1 MRTATGTL
9 TILASVC
16 CLLLGCGG
24 KAVDADFV
32 FSLGPEPETI
42 DPSTASGQPAG
53 RVIRNI
59 FEGLVTNHPF
69 ELHAVPGVAD
79 SWDVSSDGLVYTF
92 HLREDAVWS
101 DGKPVTAHDFVY
113 SWERLLDPETASR
126 YANMLY
132 PVVNGEAYNRGDITD
147 PSLLGFEAVD
157 GHTLVVTLHSP
168 CAYLL
173 QLLCFYTL
181 CPVPR
186 HVIEEHGENWI
197 KPGNIVS
204 NGPFVLTEWLLNQR
218 MVFEKNPLYWGAD
231 SVHLDVAVGI
241 PSDNINATF
250 NLYMSGIL
258 DWTDSGGVPLFVVPA
273 LMKRPDFHVA
283 PYFNTYFYRFNVTR
297 PPFDDVRVRR
307 AFFLALNASDI
318 TTYVTRSGEQPSH
331 SLVPPGLPGYTEARL
346 PERNV
351 EEARRLMTEA
361 GYPGGEGF
369 PAVEVLFN
377 TSESHKQ
384 IAEVI
389 QQQWKE
395 ALGVEVGLVNQEWK
409 VYLATTERLDY
420 WIARGGWI
428 GDYLDPNT
436 YLDLWLSE
444 NGNNRTGFADPGYDA
459 LINRAAR
466 TPDPVKRMGMLSQAE
481 DWVLNREQII
491 MPIYTYVVKN
501 LYDERDFEG
510 LTPNLLNLVTLKAVK
525 PLRGHRGRPRETRLD
540 RFPESASVAGEDRAG

>member
-1 MRTATGTL
+1 MRTATGAMI
-9 TILASVC
+9 ILASAC
-16 CLLLGCGG
+16 FLFPGCGG
-24 KAVDADFV
+24 QAVDADFV
-32 FSLGPEPETI
+32 FTIGAEPETI
-42 DPSTASGQPAG
+42 DPSISSGQPAG

-59 FEGLVTNHPF
+59 FEGLVTNDPF
-69 ELHAVPGVAD
+69 ELHAVPGVAE
-79 SWDVSSDGLVYTF
+79 SWETSSDGLTWTF

-101 DGKPVTAHDFVY
+101 DGKALTTHDFVY
-113 SWERLLDPETASR
+113 SWERLLNPKTAAR

-132 PVVNGEAYNRGDITD
+132 PVANAEAYNRGDITD
-147 PSLLGFEAVD
+147 PSLLGIEAID
-157 GHTLVVTLHSP
+157 DHTLVLTLHSP

-181 CPVPR
+181 YPVPR
-186 HVIEEHGENWI
+186 HVIEEHGESWI
-197 KPGNIVS
+197 KPENLVS
-204 NGPFVLTEWLLNQR
+204 NGAYLLTEWLLSQR
-218 MVFEKNPLYWGAD
+218 LVFEKNPLYWDAD
-231 SVHLDVAVGI
+231 NVHLDVAVGI
-241 PSDNINATF
+241 STDNINATF

-258 DWTDSGGVPLFVVPA
+258 DWTDSGGVPLFVVPD

-297 PPFDDVRVRR
+297 APFDDVRVRR
-307 AFFLALNASDI
+307 AFFLGLNAKDI
-318 TTYVTRSGEQPSH
+318 TTYVMRAGQQPSR

-351 EEARRLMTEA
+351 EEARRLMAEA

-369 PAVEVLFN
+369 PDVEILFN
-377 TSESHKQ
+377 TSESHKH

-389 QQQWKE
+389 QQQWKD

-409 VYLATTERLDY
+409 VYLSTTEQLDY

-466 TPDPVKRMGMLSQAE
+466 TLDPVERMELLHEAE
-481 DWVLNREQII
+481 DWILNREQII
-491 MPIYTYVVKN
+491 LPIYTYVVQN

-510 LTPNLLNLVTLKAVK
+510 LTPNLLNLIILKAVK
-525 PLRGHRGRPRETRLD
+525 PLRGHRGRPRDTHFERV
-540 RFPESASVAGEDRAG
+540 PESAAATGEDRAG

>member
-1 MRTATGTL
+1 
-9 TILASVC
+9 
-16 CLLLGCGG
+16 
-24 KAVDADFV
+24 
-32 FSLGPEPETI
+32 
-42 DPSTASGQPAG
+42 
-53 RVIRNI
+53 
-59 FEGLVTNHPF
+59 
-69 ELHAVPGVAD
+69 
-79 SWDVSSDGLVYTF
+79 
-92 HLREDAVWS
+92 
-101 DGKPVTAHDFVY
+101 
-113 SWERLLDPETASR
+113 
-126 YANMLY
+126 
-132 PVVNGEAYNRGDITD
+132 
-147 PSLLGFEAVD
+147 
-157 GHTLVVTLHSP
+157 
-168 CAYLL
+168 
-173 QLLCFYTL
+173 
-181 CPVPR
+181 
-186 HVIEEHGENWI
+186 
-197 KPGNIVS
+197 
-204 NGPFVLTEWLLNQR
+204 
-218 MVFEKNPLYWGAD
+218 
-231 SVHLDVAVGI
+231 
-241 PSDNINATF
+241 
-250 NLYMSGIL
+250 
-258 DWTDSGGVPLFVVPA
+258 
-273 LMKRPDFHVA
+273 
-283 PYFNTYFYRFNVTR
+283 
-297 PPFDDVRVRR
+297 
-307 AFFLALNASDI
+307 
-318 TTYVTRSGEQPSH
+318 
-331 SLVPPGLPGYTEARL
+331 
-346 PERNV
+346 
-351 EEARRLMTEA
+351 MTEA